1 MRGSI
6 ISLFI
11 ALAVISFNSAAY
23 AGEKKPVQS
32 DVVEE
37 SQNAEEAVNSAT
49 KK

>member
-23 AGEKKPVQS
+23 AGEKKVQS

>member
-1 MRGSI
+1 MRGSV

-11 ALAVISFNSAAY
+11 ALAAISLNTATY